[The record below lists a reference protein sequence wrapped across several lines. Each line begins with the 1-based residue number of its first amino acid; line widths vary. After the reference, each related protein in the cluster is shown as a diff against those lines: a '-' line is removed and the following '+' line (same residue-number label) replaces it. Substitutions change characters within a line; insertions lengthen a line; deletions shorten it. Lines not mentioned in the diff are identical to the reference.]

1 MGKHSNSRKRKQR
14 IAELALYQQPVRMQI
29 DKLKKINEWF
39 DRMLNPP
46 WRFVIGVFLYGLAI
60 TMIFN
65 MKK

>member
-39 DRMLNPP
+39 DRMWDQP
-46 WRFVIGVFLYGLAI
+46 WRFVICAFLYCLAI